1 MALRH
6 LIEYLRTEH
15 QALLN
20 LAVRLDKL
28 LTSASK
34 NDFAEHTRS
43 LSALRS
49 LDRGLRRA
57 VRHCSKQDP
66 VVESACLH
74 YLYQHEHAR
83 ITDEHEHLIR
93 AVTNFREELK
103 CATPDRTMAMI
114 LPGMDVVNRLRAHIA
129 YEQELLGR
137 IMELAVPSRP
147 VVEKKQPGKKSHK
160 KPRKHALRRKPAPEE
175 AAHLPYTME
184 LHPEL

>member
-6 LIEYLRTEH
+6 LIQYLRIEH
-15 QALLN
+15 QGLLN
-20 LAVRLDKL
+20 LAARLDKL

-34 NDFAEHTRS
+34 NDFAEHAKS

-49 LDRGLRRA
+49 LERGLLGV
-57 VRHCSKQDP
+57 VRHCSEHDS
-66 VVESACLH
+66 VVESAYLH
-74 YLYQHEHAR
+74 YLHQHEHAR
-83 ITDEHEHLIR
+83 IAEEHEHLIR
-93 AVTNFREELK
+93 AVNNFREELK

-114 LPGMDVVNRLRAHIA
+114 IPGMEVVNRLRAHVA

-137 IMELAVPSRP
+137 IMELTVPCRP
-147 VVEKKQPGKKSHK
+147 VVEKKQPGKKSRK
-160 KPRKHALRRKPAPEE
+160 KPKKHLLRRKPAPEE

>member
-49 LDRGLRRA
+49 LDRGLLRV

-66 VVESACLH
+66 VVEPACLH
-74 YLYQHEHAR
+74 YLHQHEHAR

-103 CATPDRTMAMI
+103 CATADRTMAMI
-114 LPGMDVVNRLRAHIA
+114 IPGMEVVNRLRAHIA
-129 YEQELLGR
+129 YEQELPGR
-137 IMELAVPSRP
+137 IMELTVPSQP
-147 VVEKKQPGKKSHK
+147 VVEKKQPGKKLHK
-160 KPRKHALRRKPAPEE
+160 KPRKHPLRRKPAPEE